1 MMAATNHIQNPQKSD
16 HNTVTSKDMTPQERV
31 LVGRLYG
38 AWERKCLKRADFLDL
53 LLEAGY
59 EIPASTLFDW
69 KTRAQTP
76 ASCTP
81 NSQIVGRPSAL
92 SSEETKIVIGY
103 ALLQNDAGNVV
114 SLESI
119 RTIISEKLKKAV
131 STATVHRLLGSAG
144 FSSRL
149 ARSSCGGFTVDTMKL
164 AEIYSG
170 WVIARH
176 SDRVF
181 DRDCSQIASID
192 FTFTR
197 HTTCRTRTY
206 VPAGR

>member
-1 MMAATNHIQNPQKSD
+1 MAATNHIQQPQKLEHS
-16 HNTVTSKDMTPQERV
+16 TATSKDMTPQERV

-38 AWERKCLKRADFLDL
+38 AWERKGLKRADFLDL

-59 EIPASTLFDW
+59 EIPTSTLFDW

-76 ASCTP
+76 ASHTP
-81 NSQIVGRPSAL
+81 NTQTVGRPSVL
-92 SSEETKIVIGY
+92 SPEESKIVIGY

-119 RTIISEKLKKAV
+119 KTTISEKLKKAI
-131 STATVHRLLGSAG
+131 STATVHRILGNAG

-149 ARSSCGGFTVDTMKL
+149 ARSGCGGFTVDTMKL
-164 AEIYSG
+164 AEIYSS

-176 SDRVF
+176 SDGVF
-181 DRDCSQIASID
+181 DRDRSQIASID

-197 HTTCRTRTY
+197 HTTSRTRTY